1 MANIYV
7 YDKSCED
14 FTNFGLCGALTP
26 TSCVFEEEAN
36 GMSEITLEHPI
47 DDFGRFNALTYD
59 NLLVAEVPVRT
70 TPEIDGHTIVTTVE
84 KCTVKMGGITKAY
97 RTIYRSVKND
107 SGRKGFRVLPYGA
120 AVTVVQKYSDNWRKV
135 KCDYGT
141 GYMHIDGLDFGSEV
155 VIEDKSQSI
164 ESVQPA
170 WTVKPQ
176 IFRIY
181 SVEKNID
188 TIKVSARHISYDLL
202 YNITSYS
209 SKEAVPCYT
218 ALSAIMNNT
227 VSEHDFDAYTNLAD
241 TRVGL
246 EWTRVNPINALLDP
260 ETGLTALYGAALVRD
275 NWELYVLH
283 DPGLNRGVTIEYA
296 KNMTGLECTESTED
310 VVTRVIPVGEDKD
323 GNDLLLS
330 GTIYVD
336 SPHINDYP
344 VPHIQVLKCTDCKA
358 ASKKAAD
365 IAVVREKMKLQAQ
378 AVFDEGADV
387 PEVEMSVDFVTLG
400 DTAEYAQYKDL
411 DRLFLWDYVII
422 RHKKLGLDVTARVAS
437 IKWDCITGRM
447 ESMEIGKVGKTL
459 ANSGITTWQIPSGF
473 SGNKIATGT
482 VGGNALASDIIS
494 TRHVQ
499 SESINADAIQA
510 NAVTS
515 EKIVSGAVT
524 ADKIEA
530 GSIDSTKIVAATITS
545 NEIAAGTITGNNIAS
560 QTITAINIAGKT
572 ITADQLQAA
581 LITADCGLIE
591 DGAIKTAQIAD
602 GSITAAKIV
611 SLNADVIEAGTLK
624 ADRLLITGDDGVI
637 YQINAAA
644 SGLSKTELAK
654 DKYKEALNGTVIV
667 AQSITAAQ
675 IAAATITGNEIAA
688 NTIKAANIDVATL
701 FANETFTSSLYTSE
715 IYGGKSLKMLTF
727 HASDTAPTS
736 ADEGYRWLDTGVTPQ
751 QMRTWRGLSETPS
764 GATMTTDRS
773 IDETV
778 EGTGAK
784 LHPTSWTPIRSGS
797 GTASASNVRALVGKT
812 AAYGHIGKNL
822 CHRLYDTNRTI
833 TQNGLT
839 IVYDA
844 TNQTLT
850 VSGTATGRI
859 DLYWYTG
866 YYSPLRPQALGNLE
880 QGKKY
885 TLSVPEGLPAKS
897 GIQYNYRNERNSEA
911 GLMSLAGNGIGTAL
925 AKAAIVPNT
934 FWTGRY
940 IFWYANSGAAFGDG
954 HTFTVQ
960 FEEGNIATAWEPY
973 DTNYAETVATL
984 PETIY
989 GGTINPDG
997 SGTKTWEHIAS
1008 YNGETLPG
1016 KWVSSMD
1023 TYSTGATPTTGA
1035 EVAYELATPV
1045 DFTATLTHKVQTAS
1059 VDNTN
1064 NTITSDITITA
1075 TAEDDSTS
1083 TATITVNG
1091 EPTTVTLTNGTGS
1104 MTVDAEAISYT
1115 ITADADIDV
1124 SYTCSGWETVN
1135 DTTATEDKLDDA
1147 YEAAVAARTGVERLD
1162 NYIEI
1167 TGNGLN
1173 VKSESE
1179 SGNYV
1184 NVNNDGVDI
1193 YVNHEKTSSFI
1204 SNGLV
1209 LGNYILWHPEE
1220 SGGLAFNLL
1229 NK

>member
-141 GYMHIDGLDFGSEV
+141 GYMHTDGLDFGSEV

-260 ETGLTALYGAALVRD
+260 ETGLTALYDAALVRD

-330 GTIYVD
+330 GTIYID
-336 SPHINDYP
+336 SPHIDDYP

-530 GSIDSTKIVAATITS
+530 GSIDSTKIAAATITS

-751 QMRTWRGLSETPS
+751 QMRTWRGLSATPS

-778 EGTGAK
+778 E
-784 LHPTSWTPIRSGS
+784 
-797 GTASASNVRALVGKT
+797 
-812 AAYGHIGKNL
+812 AA
-822 CHRLYDTNRTI
+822 
-833 TQNGLT
+833 
-839 IVYDA
+839 A
-844 TNQTLT
+844 
-850 VSGTATGRI
+850 
-859 DLYWYTG
+859 
-866 YYSPLRPQALGNLE
+866 
-880 QGKKY
+880 
-885 TLSVPEGLPAKS
+885 
-897 GIQYNYRNERNSEA
+897 
-911 GLMSLAGNGIGTAL
+911 
-925 AKAAIVPNT
+925 
-934 FWTGRY
+934 
-940 IFWYANSGAAFGDG
+940 
-954 HTFTVQ
+954 
-960 FEEGNIATAWEPY
+960 
-973 DTNYAETVATL
+973 
-984 PETIY
+984 
-989 GGTINPDG
+989 
-997 SGTKTWEHIAS
+997 
-1008 YNGETLPG
+1008 
-1016 KWVSSMD
+1016 
-1023 TYSTGATPTTGA
+1023 GA
-1035 EVAYELATPV
+1035 EAII
-1045 DFTATLTHKVQTAS
+1045 
-1059 VDNTN
+1059 DNTN
-1064 NTITSDITITA
+1064 ATITSDITITA